1 MFSPPKIN
9 SKPPQNPTQPS
20 IIPIKPPQHTPPE
33 NESTPTHTEETHK
46 PLQPETHTH
55 ESAQNTQKQQNKPS
69 GKAPKAQSSE
79 EKTTNKQ
86 AEKEGEETHTKDA
99 SLHAKKGKVRVPP
112 APRGDIGAQMIALGL
127 RDKVLK
133 TLIDGLQAVR
143 GQLGKDGLQLMPDW
157 GSRLK
162 AAELLLDR
170 MEGPVPDRREV
181 LMLTKQ
187 MGEEGDGEPATP
199 ELVSAMKSILDRVD
213 RANKVA
219 RAITPEQLVEA
230 AGVLDDE
237 KKKEKST

>member
-1 MFSPPKIN
+1 
-9 SKPPQNPTQPS
+9 
-20 IIPIKPPQHTPPE
+20 
-33 NESTPTHTEETHK
+33 
-46 PLQPETHTH
+46 
-55 ESAQNTQKQQNKPS
+55 
-69 GKAPKAQSSE
+69 
-79 EKTTNKQ
+79 
-86 AEKEGEETHTKDA
+86 
-99 SLHAKKGKVRVPP
+99 
-112 APRGDIGAQMIALGL
+112 MIALGL